1 MGVFDFFYT
10 KREPATITMD
20 VIDGTVNFGSSSLI
34 DSVLEHPAALKV
46 FALQCDLFSLGEVFV
61 KDKDGKL
68 IDDDPFLSF
77 INNPNP
83 YEEKSDFLW
92 NYMFNNMLG
101 NAYTYVD
108 SKIIS
113 DKNKAYILDSWK
125 VVIPDELKKFS
136 DKLILSSSTEKSL
149 NNKSI
154 RYFFDDGTS
163 KSLEW
168 AKIIHVPDLRVGGR
182 FKGASRIDALKKII
196 ANSEASLDAENI
208 NINYSGKFL
217 VASDNTIEKP
227 PLSTG
232 EKKDIEK
239 KMLGGKA
246 VHAVSKMLEIR
257 RFVEDMA
264 SLELDK
270 KYLNAYYLIGKMYG
284 IPRDVLEAYD
294 SSTFENQ
301 EKARGAHVSY
311 SLQPRGNALMNGFER
326 MFGYQSEGKDIFI
339 SWDHLPFMQ
348 VFEEQ
353 RANIKKTT
361 LDSLDKML
369 SMGFSKEEANSYLGT
384 NF

>member
-1 MGVFDFFYT
+1 MGVFDFFYP
-10 KREPATITMD
+10 KREPASITMD

-34 DSVLEHPAALKV
+34 DSVLKHPAVLKV

-61 KDKDGKL
+61 RDKDGKL
-68 IDDDPFLSF
+68 IDNDPFLPF

-113 DKNKAYILDSWK
+113 DKNKAYNLDSWK
-125 VVIPDELKKFS
+125 VSIPDELKKYS
-136 DKLILSSSTEKSL
+136 DKLILSSSTEKAL
-149 NNKSI
+149 NNQSI
-154 RYFFDDGTS
+154 KYIFDDATS
-163 KSLEW
+163 TKIEW
-168 AKIIHVPDLRVGGR
+168 SKIIHIPDLRVGGR

-227 PLSTG
+227 PLSTD

-239 KMLGGKA
+239 KMLGGKS

-257 RFVEDMA
+257 RFVENMA

-284 IPRDVLEAYD
+284 IPRDVLEAYE

-353 RANIKKTT
+353 RANIKKTN

-369 SMGFSKEEANSYLGT
+369 SMGFTKEEANGYLGT

>member
-125 VVIPDELKKFS
+125 VVIPDELKKHS

-168 AKIIHVPDLRVGGR
+168 GKIIHIPDLRVGGR

-227 PLSTG
+227 PLSTD

-264 SLELDK
+264 SLQLDK

-369 SMGFSKEEANSYLGT
+369 SMGFTKEEANSYLGT

>member
-125 VVIPDELKKFS
+125 VVIPDELKKHS

-168 AKIIHVPDLRVGGR
+168 GKIIHIPDLRVGER

-284 IPRDVLEAYD
+284 IPRDVLEAYE

>member
-1 MGVFDFFYT
+1 
-10 KREPATITMD
+10 MD
-20 VIDGTVNFGSSSLI
+20 VIDGVVNFGSSSLI
-34 DSVLEHPAALKV
+34 DSVLKHPAVLKV

-61 KDKDGKL
+61 RDKDGKL
-68 IDDDPFLSF
+68 IDNDPFLSF

-92 NYMFNNMLG
+92 NYMFNHMLG

-113 DKNKAYILDSWK
+113 DKNKAYNLDSWK
-125 VVIPDELKKFS
+125 VVISDELKKFS
-136 DKLILSSSTEKSL
+136 DKLILSSSTEKYL
-149 NNKSI
+149 NNQSI
-154 RYFFDDGTS
+154 KYIFDDATS
-163 KSLEW
+163 TKIEW
-168 AKIIHVPDLRVGGR
+168 SKIIHIPDLRVGGR
-182 FKGASRIDALKKII
+182 FRGESRINALNKII

-217 VASDNTIEKP
+217 VASENTIEKP
-227 PLSTG
+227 PLTPD

-257 RFVEDMA
+257 RFVENMA
-264 SLELDK
+264 NLELDK
-270 KYLNAYYLIGKMYG
+270 KYLNAYYLVGKMYG
-284 IPRDVLEAYD
+284 IPRDVLEAYE

-301 EKARGAHVSY
+301 EKARGTHVSY
-311 SLQPRGNALMNGFER
+311 SLQARGNALMNGFER

-353 RANIKKTT
+353 RASIKKTN

-369 SMGFSKEEANSYLGT
+369 SMGFTKEEANSYLGT

>member
-125 VVIPDELKKFS
+125 VVIPDELKKHS

-168 AKIIHVPDLRVGGR
+168 GKIIHIPDLRVGGR

-227 PLSTG
+227 PLSTD

-246 VHAVSKMLEIR
+246 VYAVSKMLEIR

-264 SLELDK
+264 SLQLDK

-369 SMGFSKEEANSYLGT
+369 SMGFTKEEANSYLGT

>member
-125 VVIPDELKKFS
+125 VVIPDELKKHS

-168 AKIIHVPDLRVGGR
+168 GKIIHIPDLRVGGR

-227 PLSTG
+227 PLSTD

-264 SLELDK
+264 SLQLDK
-270 KYLNAYYLIGKMYG
+270 KYLNTYYLIGKMYG

-369 SMGFSKEEANSYLGT
+369 SMGFTKEEANSYLGT

>member
-10 KREPATITMD
+10 KREPASITMD

-68 IDDDPFLSF
+68 IDNDPFLSF

-154 RYFFDDGTS
+154 RYLFDDGTS
-163 KSLEW
+163 TRLEW
-168 AKIIHVPDLRVGGR
+168 GKIIHIPDLRVGGR
-182 FKGASRIDALKKII
+182 FKGESRIDALKKII

-227 PLSTG
+227 PLSAD

-284 IPRDVLEAYD
+284 IPRDVLEAYE

-311 SLQPRGNALMNGFER
+311 ALQPRGNALMNGFER

-369 SMGFSKEEANSYLGT
+369 SMGFTKEEANSYLGT

>member
-20 VIDGTVNFGSSSLI
+20 VVDGTVNFGSFSLI

-125 VVIPDELKKFS
+125 VVIPDELKKHS

-168 AKIIHVPDLRVGGR
+168 GKIIHIPDLRVGGR

-227 PLSTG
+227 PLSTD

-257 RFVEDMA
+257 RFVENMA

-284 IPRDVLEAYD
+284 IPRDVLEAYE

-311 SLQPRGNALMNGFER
+311 ALQPRGNALMNGFER

-361 LDSLDKML
+361 LDSLEKML

>member
-1 MGVFDFFYT
+1 MGVFDFFYP
-10 KREPATITMD
+10 KREPASITVD
-20 VIDGTVNFGSSSLI
+20 VIDGTVDFGSSSLI
-34 DSVLEHPAALKV
+34 DSVLKHPAALKV

-61 KDKDGKL
+61 KDKYGKL
-68 IDDDPFLSF
+68 VDNDPFLSF

-125 VVIPDELKKFS
+125 VVIPDELKKYS

-154 RYFFDDGTS
+154 RYLFDDATS
-163 KSLEW
+163 TGIEW
-168 AKIIHVPDLRVGGR
+168 GKIIHIPDLRVGGR

-227 PLSTG
+227 PLSAD